1 LFTSVT
7 PPGNEPLIVSA
18 VFPDVPLIVL
28 LTGIVACTGATLFH
42 PAANACVRR
51 FKLEPEVRLKAN
63 TFDLPLKSEKEI
75 VPEGTPA
82 NVRTA
87 VSFKD
92 IKAVEVYPSS
102 TLTWESERE
111 LPGTTG
117 NVIL

>member
-1 LFTSVT
+1 
-7 PPGNEPLIVSA
+7 
-18 VFPDVPLIVL
+18 
-28 LTGIVACTGATLFH
+28 
-42 PAANACVRR
+42 
-51 FKLEPEVRLKAN
+51 LEPEVRLKAN

-92 IKAVEVYPSS
+92 IKAVEAYPSS

-117 NVIL
+117 SVIL